1 MKQLIIL
8 FIGLWLFSFYGFTQS
23 QTKSKEL
30 QEFVIDLSSSNTK
43 LKGKLLL
50 FGPYKNDLS
59 SLTYDKYLQLLK
71 ENESVSDKG
80 IAEAIRKADQHLF
93 TAGKNTFSIAIY
105 SKELN
110 AIVYDDANSA
120 FIDSVKPIENGEK
133 LPSLNEFVSKLR
145 FINSNK

>member
-8 FIGLWLFSFYGFTQS
+8 FIGLWLFSSYGFTQS
-23 QTKSKEL
+23 QTKNKEL
-30 QEFVIDLSSSNTK
+30 QEFVIDLSSANTK

-80 IAEAIRKADQHLF
+80 IAEAIRRADQHLF
-93 TAGKNTFSIAIY
+93 AASKNSFLIAIY
-105 SKELN
+105 SKEIGR
-110 AIVYDDANSA
+110 ASWWERV
-120 FIDSVKPIENGEK
+120 
-133 LPSLNEFVSKLR
+133 
-145 FINSNK
+145 

>member
-1 MKQLIIL
+1 MKQAVIL
-8 FIGLWLFSFYGFTQS
+8 FIGLWLLCGCSFAQS
-23 QTKSKEL
+23 QLKNKEL
-30 QEFVIDLSSSNTK
+30 QEFVIDLSSANTK

-50 FGPYKNDLS
+50 FGQYKNDLS
-59 SLTYDKYLQLLK
+59 TLTFDRYLQLLK

-80 IAEAIRKADQHLF
+80 IAEAIRNADQHLF
-93 TAGKNTFSIAIY
+93 TSSKNTFSIAIY

-120 FIDSVKPIENGEK
+120 FIDSVKPIENEEK
-133 LPSLNEFVSKLR
+133 LPSLNEFVSKSR

>member
-8 FIGLWLFSFYGFTQS
+8 FIGLWLFSSYGFTQS
-23 QTKSKEL
+23 QTKNKEL

-80 IAEAIRKADQHLF
+80 IAEAIRRADQHLF
-93 TAGKNTFSIAIY
+93 AASKNSFLIAIY
-105 SKELN
+105 SKELK
-110 AIVYDDANSA
+110 AVLYDDANSA
-120 FIDSVKPIENGEK
+120 FVDSVKSIENGEK
-133 LPSLNEFVSKLR
+133 FPNLNEFVSKSR
-145 FINSNK
+145 FTITNK

>member
-1 MKQLIIL
+1 MKQAVIL
-8 FIGLWLFSFYGFTQS
+8 FIGLWLLCGCSFAQS
-23 QTKSKEL
+23 QTKNKEL

-80 IAEAIRKADQHLF
+80 IAEEIRRADQHLF
-93 TAGKNTFSIAIY
+93 AASKNSFLIAIY
-105 SKELN
+105 SKELK
-110 AIVYDDANSA
+110 AVLYDDANSA
-120 FIDSVKPIENGEK
+120 FVDSVKSIENGEK
-133 LPSLNEFVSKLR
+133 FPNLNEFVSKSG
-145 FINSNK
+145 FIITNK